1 MGKTVFRPSEINSK
15 QGEKVTLKLI
25 HDYSP
30 QKDDESEKIE
40 EYTGPTPDELR
51 REAEAFKAGWEIE
64 KQHLLSEAQKQADE
78 IIKKAEDS
86 AFEIVKKNTD
96 EVQVI
101 KNDASID
108 AEKIIS
114 DAKQEAEKIIS
125 EAKAQ
130 EEFIKSQA
138 EKTGYDAGYKDGFS
152 SGEDEQNLL
161 IGRIHKI
168 IESIMKRREE
178 ILKETESQ
186 IVELILLMTRK
197 VVKVISENQKQVLAN
212 NILSALNKVRSK
224 GEVILRVNLDDV
236 KIAAQNLSEFT
247 KRVENVSKI
256 TVVEDSTV
264 EKGGCIVETDFGEI
278 DATIHSQLHEL
289 EEKILEVSPIKS
301 VPKKTEKS

>member
-1 MGKTVFRPSEINSK
+1 MECRQEARGLPFLQIDSASPSTLRP
-15 QGEKVTLKLI
+15 G
-25 HDYSP
+25 
-30 QKDDESEKIE
+30 
-40 EYTGPTPDELR
+40 R
-51 REAEAFKAGWEIE
+51 RETKE
-64 KQHLLSEAQKQADE
+64 
-78 IIKKAEDS
+78 
-86 AFEIVKKNTD
+86 T
-96 EVQVI
+96 
-101 KNDASID
+101 
-108 AEKIIS
+108 KIIT
-114 DAKQEAEKIIS
+114 
-125 EAKAQ
+125 Q

>member
-1 MGKTVFRPSEINSK
+1 M
-15 QGEKVTLKLI
+15 
-25 HDYSP
+25 
-30 QKDDESEKIE
+30 
-40 EYTGPTPDELR
+40 
-51 REAEAFKAGWEIE
+51 
-64 KQHLLSEAQKQADE
+64 
-78 IIKKAEDS
+78 
-86 AFEIVKKNTD
+86 
-96 EVQVI
+96 
-101 KNDASID
+101 
-108 AEKIIS
+108 IS